1 MTLYLHPSITPEVV
15 REAKEAG
22 ILGIKVRCKLL
33 LIYELL
39 TWYAVVPKWSHDEQ

>member
-22 ILGIKVRCKLL
+22 ILGIKVRYRLL

-39 TWYAVVPKWSHDEQ
+39 TWHEVVPTWSHDEQ